1 MQPPPSTDRQ
11 PRPQN
16 DSTPPACGPTDERR
30 IVGGHFELGELLGL
44 GGTSSVYACKGFDAA
59 IKIFDSVDED
69 ARRRFLDEGR
79 LLTRLRHPHLV
90 HVIAVGETDTG
101 APYMVLERFG
111 ENLDRRVRRD
121 GPLPWLEV
129 VELIAQVASALA
141 ALHQLGVIHRDVKPN
156 NIVTVKSATGEPFV
170 KLIDLG
176 GAKVEDWRRVQG
188 SDSEPVT
195 GHQTEVG
202 VFVGTAGFFP
212 PEAGF
217 VRPTPGFDVF
227 GLGATIYVL
236 CTGELPNHIAYRPM
250 REARPECGA
259 PPELEALVVDA
270 MALTP
275 EDRIAS
281 VAEFQRR
288 LERVRAAARLPLVG
302 AGSPRPP
309 NSHGWTFYTTAGEG
323 DATPT
328 AGVPAGRRAL
338 ASQRIGDGLELGE
351 LLGSGGTSSVWACK
365 NLNVAVKILS
375 IADDDARRRFLDEGR
390 LLTHLRHPHL
400 VQVLAVGETDT
411 RAPFMVLERLTGEN
425 LDARLKR
432 DGPLHWLEVVDQM
445 SQVAS
450 AIAALHRVGVIHR
463 DVKPGNIVAVKGAT
477 DRPFVKLIDLGG
489 AKVEDWQRVRTSD
502 SEPAARHPTELGRVV
517 GTPGFIPPE
526 AALVRP
532 TPGFDVFGLGATI
545 FLLCTGELPD
555 HLEYRPMREVRPECA
570 VPPELEALVAH
581 ALAPLPEDRIASM
594 TEFQRRLERVR
605 VAHVEDDSPFLFEG
619 CYELLDMLGSGAK
632 GEVHRA
638 YDRNA
643 GRYVALKILD
653 PSLRNDA
660 EARLRFVREARALSA
675 VQHSVLPQLLECRTS
690 PTHPRPYLV
699 MTLMPGKPASDLYFG
714 GERLKPADVLAI
726 GRALAGALAALH
738 ARGILHRDIHGNN
751 ILVDLGR
758 EPTASLID
766 AGMVEFEAKFYATT
780 AQRYL
785 TPPEARVQIGTGGL
799 ETLPWTAP
807 EARAGKGW
815 TAKSD
820 VYSLGL
826 QLYRLLTGGKKPA
839 QHEHERLALL
849 RKHAPSCPPALAAAM
864 MGALVDDP
872 AERVD
877 TQGLIGRLEAAAD
890 ELAEIEAEAMA
901 AAADEIDERVVD
913 EAAVSSTLAVEAEAG
928 NARATGT
935 MPAIIVPEL
944 DKPLALIQPVLPP
957 PLDDGVQGGASPVFT
972 PPAVRRRALI
982 GEVLAASLLCAVT
995 WLSLRETPRAPERP
1009 IVLLARP
1016 AAVPSPVTT
1025 AAAPATP
1032 LTARAA
1038 TSTEAPPLPILRDAL
1053 DAAAP
1058 ALRRCSALAGGLLR
1072 IEFETAENLSKF
1084 ARVAV
1089 PHADDVVRRCVDD
1102 ATLSLRF
1109 EPAGDQTLAQE
1120 YTP

>member
-1 MQPPPSTDRQ
+1 MQPPPSPDPQ
-11 PRPQN
+11 PRTED
-16 DSTPPACGPTDERR
+16 DSTPRR
-30 IVGGHFELGELLGL
+30 VVGGHFELDELLGM
-44 GGTSSVYACKGFDAA
+44 GATSSVYACKGLDAA
-59 IKIFDSVDED
+59 IKIFESVEED

-90 HVIAVGETDTG
+90 HVIAVGEADTG
-101 APYMVLERFG
+101 APFMVLERLSG
-111 ENLDRRVRRD
+111 ENLDRRLRRE

-129 VELIAQVASALA
+129 VELIAQVASALE
-141 ALHQLGVIHRDVKPN
+141 ALHRVGVIHRDVKPN
-156 NIVTVKSATGEPFV
+156 NIVTVQSATGDPFV

-176 GAKVEDWRRVQG
+176 GAKVDDWRRVQG
-188 SDSEPVT
+188 PGSESVAR
-195 GHQTEVG
+195 HQTEAG
-202 VFVGTAGFFP
+202 MFIGTPGFFP
-212 PEAGF
+212 PESGF
-217 VRPTPGFDVF
+217 VRPTPSFDVF

-236 CTGELPNHIAYRPM
+236 CTGELPNHVDYRPM
-250 REARPECGA
+250 REVRPECGV

-275 EDRIAS
+275 ENRIAS

-288 LERVRAAARLPLVG
+288 LERVRAAARPRLVDVD
-302 AGSPRPP
+302 SPRPP
-309 NSHGWTFYTTAGEG
+309 NSRGWTFYTTAGE
-323 DATPT
+323 DAATPT
-328 AGVPAGRRAL
+328 TVVPVGRRAV
-338 ASQRIGDGLELGE
+338 ARQRIVGDGFELGE

-365 NLNVAVKILS
+365 NANVAVKILS
-375 IADDDARRRFLDEGR
+375 ITDEDARRRFLDEGR

-425 LDARLKR
+425 LDARLER
-432 DGPLHWLEVVDQM
+432 DGPRHWLEVVDVM

-450 AIAALHRVGVIHR
+450 AVEALHRVGVIHR

-477 DRPFVKLIDLGG
+477 DRPFVKLIDLGS
-489 AKVEDWQRVRTSD
+489 AKVEDWQRVRTD
-502 SEPAARHPTELGRVV
+502 SEPAARHPTELGRLV
-517 GTPGFIPPE
+517 GTPGFMPPE

-545 FLLCTGELPD
+545 FLLCTGELPN

-570 VPPELEALVAH
+570 APPELEALVVH
-581 ALAPLPEDRIASM
+581 AMAPLPEDRIASVA
-594 TEFQRRLERVR
+594 EFQRRLERVR
-605 VAHVEDDSPFLFEG
+605 VAHVEDESPFLFEG
-619 CYELLDMLGSGAK
+619 CYELIDILGSGAK

-653 PSLRNDA
+653 ASLHNDA
-660 EARLRFVREARALSA
+660 EARLRFAREARALSA
-675 VQHSVLPQLLECRTS
+675 VLHPALPQILECRTA
-690 PTHPRPYLV
+690 PTHPRPYLI

-714 GERLKPADVLAI
+714 GERLKPAGVTAI
-726 GRALAGALAALH
+726 GRALAGALAVMH

-751 ILVDLGR
+751 VLVDLGR
-758 EPTASLID
+758 EPTAALID

-780 AQRYL
+780 AQRYP

-799 ETLPWTAP
+799 ETLAWTAP

-849 RKHAPSCPPALAAAM
+849 KKHAPSCPPALRSALL
-864 MGALVDDP
+864 GALVDDP

-877 TQGLIGRLEAAAD
+877 TQELIGRLEAAAD

-901 AAADEIDERVVD
+901 AAADEVAEIDGTPLQVS
-913 EAAVSSTLAVEAEAG
+913 EAGTASFSSPDAVSGGSSPATALLPLPTTGKRAV
-928 NARATGT
+928 
-935 MPAIIVPEL
+935 
-944 DKPLALIQPVLPP
+944 
-957 PLDDGVQGGASPVFT
+957 
-972 PPAVRRRALI
+972 I
-982 GEVLAASLLCAVT
+982 GEALVASLLGVLM
-995 WLSLRETPRAPERP
+995 WQGLREAPRAPAPERP
-1009 IVLLARP
+1009 IVLLTRP
-1016 AAVPSPVTT
+1016 AAERLTPTSTSTT
-1025 AAAPATP
+1025 
-1032 LTARAA
+1032 TARASSITPPA
-1038 TSTEAPPLPILRDAL
+1038 PLPILRDAL
-1053 DAAAP
+1053 DAVAP
-1058 ALRRCSALAGGLLR
+1058 ALRRCSDLAGGLLR

-1089 PHADDVVRRCVDD
+1089 PHADDEVRRCVDD

-1109 EPAGDQTLAQE
+1109 EPAGNQTLSQE